1 MQTTKTPYELLV
13 RWDQSGALQG
23 AHVQYRFVIRDGEDV
38 IGETPGPAVPLTLE
52 AADGFPLGDLLSQ
65 VQIDAL
71 TAMATAA
78 AERDSALVR
87 VVELEATLAAGQGVP
102 ANGTT

>member
-23 AHVQYRFVIRDGEDV
+23 AHVQYRYVIRDGDDV
-38 IGETPGPAVPLTLE
+38 IGETIGQALPLTLGV
-52 AADGFPLGDLLSQ
+52 ADGFPLGDLLSQ

-71 TAMATAA
+71 TAAV
-78 AERDSALVR
+78 AERDTALAR
-87 VVELEATLAAGQGVP
+87 VAELEAILDAVQSVATPDQP
-102 ANGTT
+102 I

>member
-13 RWDQSGALQG
+13 RWDQSGTLAG
-23 AHVQYRFVIRDGEDV
+23 AHVQYRYVIRDGDAV
-38 IGETPGPAVPLTLE
+38 IGETLGPAEPLTLE
-52 AADGFPLGDLLSQ
+52 AAEGFPLDDILSQ

-78 AERDSALVR
+78 AERDAALLR
-87 VVELEATLAAGQGVP
+87 MMELEAILAAGQGAP

>member
-1 MQTTKTPYELLV
+1 MQTVKHPYELLV

-23 AHVQYRFVIRDGEDV
+23 AHVQYRYVIRDGEDV
-38 IGETPGPAVPLTLE
+38 IGETIGQALPLTLE

-71 TAMATAA
+71 TGMAA
-78 AERDSALVR
+78 AVAARDTALAR
-87 VVELEATLAAGQGVP
+87 VAELEALLDAVQSAAM
-102 ANGTT
+102 AD

>member
-23 AHVQYRFVIRDGEDV
+23 AHVQYRYVIRDGEDV
-38 IGETPGPAVPLTLE
+38 IGETLGQAVPLTLE

-71 TAMATAA
+71 TAVASAA
-78 AERDSALVR
+78 AERDAALLR
-87 VVELEATLAAGQGVP
+87 MMELEAILAAGQGAP

>member
-23 AHVQYRFVIRDGEDV
+23 AHVQYRYVIRDGADV
-38 IGETPGPAVPLTLE
+38 IGETLGPAEPLALE

-71 TAMATAA
+71 IAMAA
-78 AERDSALVR
+78 AEAERDAALAR
-87 VVELEATLAAGQGVP
+87 VAELEALLDTSQAA
-102 ANGTT
+102 AMAE

>member
-1 MQTTKTPYELLV
+1 MQTVKHPYELLV

-23 AHVQYRFVIRDGEDV
+23 AHVQYRYVIRDGDGVES
-38 IGETPGPAVPLTLE
+38 ETLGPAVPLTLE

-71 TAMATAA
+71 TAMAAA
-78 AERDSALVR
+78 EAERDAALAR
-87 VVELEATLAAGQGVP
+87 VAELEALLDASQAA
-102 ANGTT
+102 AMAE